1 MVDILEEL
9 PLTRDLSPAHL
20 RAVAGCSKVRTFGK
34 GEYVWRQGEQSS
46 QLYLIQSGQVGLE
59 ISVPGQGPF
68 RIEIVGEGDF
78 LGCSSLLTSVRC
90 QFDACALT
98 PVSCLA
104 IQAERLHRLMGRDQ
118 ELGYVLLKR
127 MAGMMAQ
134 KLESARLRLFEMN
147 ALERPRTRQT
157 SH

>member
-1 MVDILEEL
+1 M
-9 PLTRDLSPAHL
+9 
-20 RAVAGCSKVRTFGK
+20 
-34 GEYVWRQGEQSS
+34 
-46 QLYLIQSGQVGLE
+46 
-59 ISVPGQGPF
+59 
-68 RIEIVGEGDF
+68 
-78 LGCSSLLTSVRC
+78 
-90 QFDACALT
+90 
-98 PVSCLA
+98 SCLA